1 MPAAYHYDLTK
12 RIHWRYN
19 GFHRHAEIQS
29 SRGGQIVTKLIRILD
44 LIDRTNAGLAALVS
58 WACLAMV
65 LLQATSVLLRYV
77 FNISLISFQE
87 AVVYCHALIFL
98 LAAAA
103 LLQRNQHV
111 RVDVIY
117 GMVGERTRRFID
129 IAGLGIFI
137 LPMVLTV
144 LVTSWPYV
152 VRAWDSL
159 EGSRQAGGLPAI
171 YLLKTAIV
179 VFAITVALQAVSVL
193 ARLVCGLPA
202 GGWRSRSG
210 PPTESQSHHL

>member
-1 MPAAYHYDLTK
+1 MLT
-12 RIHWRYN
+12 
-19 GFHRHAEIQS
+19 
-29 SRGGQIVTKLIRILD
+29 RILD
-44 LIDRTNAGLAALVS
+44 LIDRTNAHLGAMVS

-65 LLQATSVLLRYV
+65 LLQAASVLLRYV

-117 GMVGERTRRFID
+117 GMVGERMRRIID
-129 IAGLGIFI
+129 IAGLGIFV

-144 LVTSWPYV
+144 LATSWPYIA
-152 VRAWDSL
+152 RAWDSL
-159 EGSRQAGGLPAI
+159 EGSRQAGGVPAV
-171 YLLKTAIV
+171 YLLKTAIL
-179 VFAITVALQAVSVL
+179 VFAITVALQAASVL
-193 ARLVCGLPA
+193 IRLLLGLPA
-202 GGWRSRSG
+202 RGWRSPDGPATDASG
-210 PPTESQSHHL
+210 RHP

>member
-1 MPAAYHYDLTK
+1 MTTLARL
-12 RIHWRYN
+12 
-19 GFHRHAEIQS
+19 
-29 SRGGQIVTKLIRILD
+29 LD
-44 LIDRTNAGLAALVS
+44 LIDRAIAGLSRLVS

-77 FNISLISFQE
+77 FNISLIGFQE

-117 GMVGERTRRFID
+117 GLFGERIRRIID
-129 IAGLGIFI
+129 IAGLGIFV

-144 LVTSWPYV
+144 LATSWPYV
-152 VRAWDSL
+152 LRAWESL
-159 EGSRQAGGLPAI
+159 EGSRQAGGLPAV
-171 YLLKTAIV
+171 YMLKAAIL
-179 VFAITVALQAVSVL
+179 VFAVTLALQALSVL
-193 ARLVCGLPA
+193 VRLICGLPA
-202 GGWRSRSG
+202 DGWRLRSKSPSTPG
-210 PPTESQSHHL
+210 HRGS